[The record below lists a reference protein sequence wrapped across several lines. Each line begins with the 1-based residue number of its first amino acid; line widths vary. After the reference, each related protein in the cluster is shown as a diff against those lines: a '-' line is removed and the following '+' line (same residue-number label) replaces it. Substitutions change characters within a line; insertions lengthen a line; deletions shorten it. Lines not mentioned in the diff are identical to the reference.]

1 MALLD
6 LEELERARK
15 VVESSSLEVRRT
27 PCILVRGEQ
36 ACNILPDMKHVEG
49 WNRVYFKLENL
60 QSTGSFKIRGVAN
73 QVKVQLEEN
82 AVLSLRESKLKWAR
96 KGIWS
101 P

>member
-1 MALLD
+1 
-6 LEELERARK
+6 
-15 VVESSSLEVRRT
+15 
-27 PCILVRGEQ
+27 
-36 ACNILPDMKHVEG
+36 MKRLMVFLHPLYL
-49 WNRVYFKLENL
+49 RVYFKLENL

>member
-1 MALLD
+1 MKRIIGILH
-6 LEELERARK
+6 
-15 VVESSSLEVRRT
+15 
-27 PCILVRGEQ
+27 PCYIL
-36 ACNILPDMKHVEG
+36 K
-49 WNRVYFKLENL
+49 RVYFKLENL